1 MADPPEPPEGM
12 VSQEQYDDLQLELD
26 TAEEAWEGVVQ
37 TVHDELSKYK
47 QEIAVAKIGD
57 REARLAHVFM
67 FFDSAADG
75 TFDKEARHEQQHR
88 QWK

>member
-1 MADPPEPPEGM
+1 
-12 VSQEQYDDLQLELD
+12 
-26 TAEEAWEGVVQ
+26 
-37 TVHDELSKYK
+37 LSKYK